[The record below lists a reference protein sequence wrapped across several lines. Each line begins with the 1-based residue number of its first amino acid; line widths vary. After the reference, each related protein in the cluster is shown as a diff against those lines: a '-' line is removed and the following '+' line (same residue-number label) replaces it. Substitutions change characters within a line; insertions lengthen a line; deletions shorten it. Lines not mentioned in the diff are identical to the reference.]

1 MRKNLEI
8 KVSIRNLGE
17 ARRLAKEFCKGKK
30 HVAFKQKQEDIYY
43 KVKEGRL
50 KLRIIDGI
58 KGNLIHYYRGNRER
72 KRVSEYTI
80 AETDTPHAL
89 ENILNSLYKKLVT
102 VKKEREI
109 FIADNIRIHVDTVK
123 GLGKFLEFE
132 VIIKT
137 ISKARKDMEKLVEY
151 FELDEKQFIK
161 VSYSDL
167 LLRKGGVN
175 AG

>member
-1 MRKNLEI
+1 M
-8 KVSIRNLGE
+8 
-17 ARRLAKEFCKGKK
+17 
-30 HVAFKQKQEDIYY
+30 
-43 KVKEGRL
+43 
-50 KLRIIDGI
+50 
-58 KGNLIHYYRGNRER
+58 
-72 KRVSEYTI
+72 
-80 AETDTPHAL
+80 

-161 VSYSDL
+161 ISYSDL